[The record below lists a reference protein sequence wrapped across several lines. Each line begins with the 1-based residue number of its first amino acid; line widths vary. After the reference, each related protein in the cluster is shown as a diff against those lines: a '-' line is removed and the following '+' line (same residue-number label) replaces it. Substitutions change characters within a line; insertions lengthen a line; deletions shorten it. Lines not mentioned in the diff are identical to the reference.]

1 MAKRITYV
9 FGADLSELE
18 RSWRKIEKNMQRL
31 SRQMRTYGAAMTKAF
46 TVPLAGIGS
55 AASKAALDVEKAFSI
70 IARGTGAQGQE
81 LKALEDTWRKM
92 AGNVTQ
98 SFEESAQVLADYNT
112 RLGLTGKTLAEVS
125 EKALNMARML
135 GEDVGGVV
143 AQSSKAIQDWGVDVQ
158 DAASFLDKLFVAA
171 QQTGISVSKLSE
183 GLYKYGSPMRA
194 LGFDID
200 TAIATLA
207 NFEKAG
213 VNVELVLGALRQ
225 GLAKMAREGIPE
237 ADKAFVELLSRIRNA
252 ATDTEA
258 TRLAIETFGSR
269 AGPDLAMAIREGRFS
284 VDKLVE
290 SLQKA
295 DGVIDTTTQSTE
307 TFGEKWAKVKNK
319 VLLALEPIG
328 RQIMDVA
335 EKAIPKIEGAV
346 SSMAEKIAQMSDET
360 KQKLLALAGVMAVGG
375 PLLMA
380 ISAVVS
386 SLSTLAGAFV
396 ALVSGPAAPI
406 ALTIAGIYA
415 LIKAYQDLDAV
426 QKKVT
431 GMTPD
436 EALERNKYLQKAG
449 EIFHPAHERS
459 RFRRSRI
466 PHIRARHGKYP
477 VTAQDFEEVNKIID
491 ELMPK
496 TKEAQT
502 QVGDL
507 GKEIEESIRNIT
519 KQGNDAINTTTEE
532 AIIPALTNIGEKT
545 DELGKKAAEVRDKY
559 NEMLDAIRIAEAE
572 AAYAF
577 QYEGGP
583 MPMSMWKEQE
593 WNNSEL
599 RQAQEIGR
607 RVAATLEEA
616 KQKTEEVGGAFDQL
630 VTKSDMWAKSLTDG
644 IADAIVQGRSLSSV
658 LQQIAAQLAKMVLSK
673 ALTGLFG
680 GFVSLFHEGGIVG
693 EEGVRT
699 KLPRYH
705 SGGIVGSNEELAVL
719 RKGEGVFTPGQMRA
733 LGSAGGETINVTM
746 NINAIDARSVVE
758 FFRGNKGMIESLVV
772 ESIHRDGTLRKVIKG
787 LV

>member
-112 RLGLTGKTLAEVS
+112 RLGLTGKALAEVS

-284 VDKLVE
+284 VDRLVK

-295 DGVIDTTTQSTE
+295 DGVIDTTTQTTE

-436 EALERNKYLQKAG
+436 EVLERNKYLQKAG
-449 EIFHPAHERS
+449 EIFHE
-459 RFRRSRI
+459 
-466 PHIRARHGKYP
+466 RHGKYP
-477 VTAQDFEEVNKIID
+477 VTAQDYEEVNKIID

-519 KQGNDAINTTTEE
+519 KQVNDAINTTTEE

-607 RVAATLEEA
+607 RVAATLEET
-616 KQKTEEVGGAFDQL
+616 KRKTSEVGNAFDQL

-705 SGGIVGSNEELAVL
+705 SGGLVGSNEELAVL